1 MKPKSGCRP
10 VAKLTFDSS
19 AKDEYRRAIAYYR
32 LRNRQAAAKLVR
44 DFAQAVEFIRNYPEA
59 SPLCDDRHRYCSPSS
74 YPYAWIYRVAGDQI
88 YVVAV
93 SHHHQELGDWSDRG

>member
-1 MKPKSGCRP
+1 M
-10 VAKLTFDSS
+10 AKLTFDSS

-44 DFAQAVEFIRNYPEA
+44 DFAQAVEFIRNYP
-59 SPLCDDRHRYCSPSS
+59 
-74 YPYAWIYRVAGDQI
+74 YAWIYRVAGDQI